1 MKQAFAAAFVVT
13 AFFSLAALADG
24 NHGEKDHGA
33 QRASAQSGA
42 MSEGEVR
49 KVDMKFEA
57 QKVGGG
63 FAVAK
68 IEPAK

>member
-13 AFFSLAALADG
+13 AFFSLA
-24 NHGEKDHGA
+24 
-33 QRASAQSGA
+33 
-42 MSEGEVR
+42 GEVR